1 MPKPKILVV
10 DDEKPTRDVLAKAL
24 SPMYEC
30 LVAPDAEAALAILAD
45 NPDTALVLTDYKM
58 PGEDGELDVYSDGF
72 RALKEIGYDKFVSFE
87 CGLAGEDRAA
97 AVTNAV
103 NLLRKQWEEA

>member
-1 MPKPKILVV
+1 
-10 DDEKPTRDVLAKAL
+10 
-24 SPMYEC
+24 
-30 LVAPDAEAALAILAD
+30 
-45 NPDTALVLTDYKM
+45 M

-103 NLLRKQWEEA
+103 NLLRKQWAEA